1 MPYLTGSDEPKPD
14 DLLISVSGPPRPYL
28 QHPTEASPF
37 PRELESHS
45 PGYPSWTGLVQY
57 PESFTRSP
65 GQRELPDPRRTAHQH
80 GHSKRGHS
88 FHLQLRGVDT
98 PPCLR
103 SGYLWDIPD
112 SPQVDYTPF
121 YVHEPARLS
130 TKAGQQS
137 DSVSSE
143 YQPVSSPDSSGSL
156 TEYTTDDFSDYED
169 DLEKTELAGLS
180 PVFTD
185 QFDADQ
191 NIKCEFAEICQMGAD
206 GEKTHYRKIISH
218 IFGRNK
224 SATKVFP
231 EEVWVHYCR
240 KHYQRARYRAG
251 EWPFTQCNLLEESL
265 VRMKEWGG
273 VESFQLILRRRE
285 QERIYHTDDQD
296 DNDANHGQASHVPA
310 RSSSKSTSSGKSR
323 QAGRRNPRA
332 VIAPV
337 PDWLRERTGSG
348 LNFED
353 IGDIIREIRHY
364 LKELRGIETKAPGKV
379 DSPSKVKRKGH
390 RASNKRPPTR
400 TPISSIRFPDIE
412 IIPTFRKW
420 ALEDYERRCK
430 LKKQE
435 DKKGEGKEVEKKKP
449 FPNVSGGR
457 SNTGFL
463 ARASSSRRATRDIS
477 RSPSMADIGRSRS
490 SRQSV
495 GRINSRG
502 AVKKPPK
509 NKSSK

>member
-14 DLLISVSGPPRPYL
+14 DLLISVSGPPPPYL
-28 QHPTEASPF
+28 QHPTEPSQSPHE
-37 PRELESHS
+37 RESHS
-45 PGYPSWTGLVQY
+45 PAYPSWTGLIQY

-65 GQRELPDPRRTAHQH
+65 GQRELPDPRRTAHRH
-80 GHSKRGHS
+80 GHSKRSHS
-88 FHLQLRGVDT
+88 FHPQLCGTDDPLYLRPG
-98 PPCLR
+98 CL
-103 SGYLWDIPD
+103 WKIPG

-121 YVHEPARLS
+121 YVHEQSRLG
-130 TKAGQQS
+130 TKAGRQS
-137 DSVSSE
+137 DSVSSD

-156 TEYTTDDFSDYED
+156 TEYTTDDFSDYEY
-169 DLEKTELAGLS
+169 DLEETELVGSS
-180 PVFTD
+180 PAFTD
-185 QFDADQ
+185 QSDADQ

-265 VRMKEWGG
+265 VRMEKWGG

-285 QERIYHTDDQD
+285 QERIHHTDDQD
-296 DNDANHGQASHVPA
+296 NNDANPGQASHASA

-353 IGDIIREIRHY
+353 IGDIIREIRQY
-364 LKELRGIETKAPGKV
+364 LKERRGVETKEPGKV
-379 DSPSKVKRKGH
+379 DLPSKAKKGH
-390 RASNKRPPTR
+390 RASSKRPPTR

-420 ALEDYERRCK
+420 ALEDYERRYK
-430 LKKQE
+430 LRKQE
-435 DKKGEGKEVEKKKP
+435 DKKGKGKEIEKKKP
-449 FPNVSGGR
+449 SPNVSGGR
-457 SNTGFL
+457 SNTGFTTR
-463 ARASSSRRATRDIS
+463 ARSSRRVMRDIS
-477 RSPSMADIGRSRS
+477 RSPSVADIGRSQKA
-490 SRQSV
+490 RQSV

-502 AVKKPPK
+502 AVKKPLK
-509 NKSSK
+509 RSSK